1 MMQHPAHTN
10 IYTNIFTKHRIS
22 FVNIAI
28 YATLYSAIIAILLC
42 AGASRAIAEDGSDI
56 QESQTKEITESID
69 HTSDETIVDTRT
81 TIHPSA
87 IVRDIEFEGLKR
99 TRRSYLLAE
108 LSDYIGIKASELDKQ
123 AMETDL
129 QRIGL
134 FDEIHISLQPS
145 GKDAVVHV
153 SLKEKWSIIPIP
165 MFSYVDE
172 IMAGLFLMDMNAFG
186 ANNKAVIGGFG
197 SKSKVRGVFS
207 FSTPSIVGS
216 PGISFYLSG
225 AKDDDAVQDADGYT
239 ILKYS
244 SVNYTLGSNLHY
256 KFTPVLEAGIG
267 ISYQFEDNTPKQYT
281 HEKFDSKRESSVQ
294 ALSLEGSFKYEKSN
308 WNGWFMSSL
317 RASISANAALVNSD
331 IISPSVSVNLS
342 YQRPVFVDRLRYL
355 VHAGGYYAY
364 NSLIPMYK
372 KARSVGADILPSKF
386 MSPAMIAGGTGFEVG
401 IYRFKWASFSV
412 GAQYQVIYARQWETG
427 DGTFRHGWSSALN
440 VNLSKI
446 AFPAFSFNMT
456 QDMTNMRF
464 RYAFG
469 VGMSM

>member
-1 MMQHPAHTN
+1 MRHWAN
-10 IYTNIFTKHRIS
+10 RIKYTNQIRQRSAAF
-22 FVNIAI
+22 I
-28 YATLYSAIIAILLC
+28 YSIINYTIIVFFLC
-42 AGASRAIAEDGSDI
+42 AGASQAIAEDGADAP
-56 QESQTKEITESID
+56 ESMPKANAESMD
-69 HTSDETIVDTRT
+69 NASDETIIGTES

-87 IVRDIEFEGLKR
+87 KIRDIEFEGLKR

-108 LSDYIGIKASELDKQ
+108 LSDYIGIKASEFDKQ

-134 FDEIHISLQPS
+134 FDEIHISLRPL

-172 IMAGLFLMDMNAFG
+172 FMGGLFLMDMNAFG

-197 SKSKVRGVFS
+197 SKSRVRGVFS

-216 PGISFYLSG
+216 PGISFYVSG
-225 AKDDDAVQDADGYT
+225 AKDDVVVHNADKYT
-239 ILKYS
+239 ILKYR
-244 SVNYTLGSNLHY
+244 SVNYMLGSKLNY

-267 ISYQFEDNTPKQYT
+267 VSYQFSDNTPKEYT
-281 HEKFDSKRESSVQ
+281 HEKFDSQHEHSVQ
-294 ALSLEGSFKYEKSN
+294 ALSLDSSFKYEKSS

-317 RASISANAALVNSD
+317 KAAISADVALVNSD
-331 IISPSVSVNLS
+331 TVSPSVTVNLS
-342 YQRPVFVDRLRYL
+342 YQRPIFFDRLRYL

-364 NSLIPMYK
+364 NALIPMYE
-372 KARSVGADILPSKF
+372 KARLVGADILPSRF
-386 MSPAMIAGGTGFEVG
+386 ISPVMIAGGTGFEVG

-412 GAQYQVIYARQWETG
+412 GAQYQVIYTQRWEKN
-427 DGTFRHGWSSALN
+427 DMIFHHGWSASVN

-446 AFPAFSFNMT
+446 AFPAFSVGMT
-456 QDMTNMRF
+456 QDLANQRF
-464 RYAFG
+464 QFALG
-469 VGMSM
+469 MGMSM